1 MASVTASDLSTL
13 KTHFMPT
20 FFETFYSLGY
30 TAGSWL
36 ARPLVYVLRY
46 LPLDKVS

>member
-1 MASVTASDLSTL
+1 
-13 KTHFMPT
+13 MPQ
-20 FFETFYSLGY
+20 FLEMFYELGY